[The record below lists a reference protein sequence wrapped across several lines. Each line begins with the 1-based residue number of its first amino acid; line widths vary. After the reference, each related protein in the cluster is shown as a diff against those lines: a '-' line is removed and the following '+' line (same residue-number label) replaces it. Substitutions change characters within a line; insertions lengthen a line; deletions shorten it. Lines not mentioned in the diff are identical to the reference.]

1 MPSDSWND
9 DHGVYFLDYPDCA
22 DEDKNQIV
30 GLIVEEHK
38 FRRGDKGRITATH
51 CNPRVLLLFRTSF
64 IIPSKRT

>member
-1 MPSDSWND
+1 MPWVCRV
-9 DHGVYFLDYPDCA
+9 HILIVFADCV

-30 GLIVEEHK
+30 GLIVEDNK

-51 CNPRVLLLFRTSF
+51 CNPRVLSLFRTSF